1 MKNTIIFALIILSL
15 TVILSSCKEDNPL
28 PPENQPQVNLTLEDV
43 SCTEAWIKL
52 STNNVSLPA
61 DVDLYLDSSLAETLS
76 LANTDSLLYIDSL
89 LPNQTYSFHTVIHTY
104 NHTIKSDPLRVTT
117 MDTTSH
123 NFTWQSWTFGGQAG
137 GCNLYDVAVI
147 NENDI
152 WAVGRIN
159 IADTSQNGYTMYNAV
174 HWDGSQWELKRL
186 EYYGSCS
193 AVRFPPLKAIWAF
206 SDSNIVITN
215 GGSIGWFNGNTVSL
229 DCGVN
234 PLLTGAINKIWG
246 PSSNDLYVVGNSGS
260 IVHKQNGHW
269 SSEES
274 GTDMALADMIG
285 TSGNNIFI
293 CGADVNNV
301 KGIILKKNN
310 SGWETFVNSRIL
322 TSEELFNPDLFGSLP
337 SIWLDEKSTLY
348 AAGNLLYQYKFGK
361 WDYVHSLPENY
372 IGGDP
377 GVYYRGFIADV
388 KGVKSND
395 MWIAG
400 DRNTLRHFNGVSWK
414 QIGFPYS
421 PDSDI
426 VWYTVYPTENC
437 VAVVGFKGNSAIV
450 MLIKR

>member
-1 MKNTIIFALIILSL
+1 MKTAVIIIVIIISSL
-15 TVILSSCKEDNPL
+15 VFFSCKGYNPV
-28 PPENQPQVNLTLEDV
+28 PPGEQPQATLTLEDV
-43 SCTEAWIKL
+43 SCKEAWIKL
-52 STNNVSLPA
+52 STNNVSFPA
-61 DVDLYLDSSLAETLS
+61 DVELYKDSSLAETISLS
-76 LANTDSLLYIDSL
+76 NTDSLFYIDSL
-89 LPNQTYSFHTVIHTY
+89 LPNQTYNFHTIIHPY
-104 NHTIKSDPLRVTT
+104 NHTEQVTSNRLPVTT
-117 MDTTSH
+117 MDTTSD

-137 GCNLYDVAVI
+137 GCNLYDVAI
-147 NENDI
+147 ISENDI

-159 IADTSQNGYTMYNAV
+159 IADTSQNGYTMYNSV
-174 HWDGSQWELKRL
+174 HWDGNNWELKRIQTDFRGNL
-186 EYYGSCS
+186 
-193 AVRFPPLKAIWAF
+193 
-206 SDSNIVITN
+206 IT
-215 GGSIGWFNGNTVSL
+215 V
-229 DCGVN
+229 
-234 PLLTGAINKIWG
+234 PLTGVFTFSPTDIWMVG
-246 PSSNDLYVVGNSGS
+246 SLPVHGDGQNWVMYDLRSFVDPTLSLFKVWGISTNDIYFVGSSGS
-260 IVHKQNGHW
+260 IAHFQNGQW

-274 GTDMALADMIG
+274 GTDMALADMVG

-322 TSEELFNPDLFGSLP
+322 TPEELFKPDLYGSLP
-337 SIWLDEKSTLY
+337 SIWLDEKNTLY

-361 WDYVHSLPENY
+361 WDYVHSLPENF
-372 IGGDP
+372 IGGNP
-377 GVYYRGFIADV
+377 GVYYRGYIADV

-395 MWIAG
+395 MWIVG

-414 QIGFPYS
+414 QIGFPCS